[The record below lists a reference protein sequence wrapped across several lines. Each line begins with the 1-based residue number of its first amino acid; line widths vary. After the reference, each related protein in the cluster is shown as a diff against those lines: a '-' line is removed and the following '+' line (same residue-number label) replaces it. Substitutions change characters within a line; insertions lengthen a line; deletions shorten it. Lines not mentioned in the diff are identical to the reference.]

1 MSERLTKALEFANY
15 RLTLNNQL
23 VSLRSKLQTKL
34 IYSINGGTFTITR
47 ELITFVDSLIRQK
60 NTTDIVLIDNFQNPI
75 MIEDL
80 EDFLENITSKYF
92 EVTND
97 YHTEYVKLRQA
108 RKVHKLLDIE
118 QDD

>member
-23 VSLRSKLQTKL
+23 TSLRSKMQTKL
-34 IYSINGGTFTITR
+34 IHSINGGTFSITR
-47 ELITFVDSLIRQK
+47 DLITFVESLINK
-60 NTTDIVLIDNFQNPI
+60 GYDENVVLIDNFENPV
-75 MIEDL
+75 MIEDMN
-80 EDFLENITSKYF
+80 DFLDNIISKYF

-97 YHTEYVKLRQA
+97 YHTEFVKLRQA

-118 QDD
+118 HDE